1 MKIIHRIF
9 LMLTT
14 FISVVSSAGPLK
26 QLNMQSCNYI
36 CGVSEFTT
44 IIPEDK
50 INNAVLITTIYAG
63 RGVEIFIKNTL
74 NPAYQKLRILDI
86 SRYDESNAFE
96 KVFQSMPP
104 KHTIHIVFDSAFTEE
119 DLPLPLAPIEAM
131 HSFAILK
138 QNGSVPMQNADNVEK
153 KATNHHHL
161 FSLCVWNREATLSLS
176 TQEKEKTIE
185 LIVNIMD
192 AKLSL
197 LLQQNKADLQ
207 TNHYQKT
214 YNFTPSIQS
223 TPYPHCLASPPAHY
237 VLPSE
242 PLPPHLILPSEPLP
256 PHLMLP
262 SEPLPPHLMLPSE
275 PLPPHLMLPPRK
287 SLAPSFLHSIR
298 RSPLIA
304 SHAHA
309 YPQPYVRPP
318 ALLPTPFLPPQT
330 MLGITPSHLDNAT
343 HTHSN
348 AEYTHSTS
356 HKYFYEKKHP
366 FLQQVYKIGCF
377 KIPLCDTKYIRTACM
392 KQFGYIT
399 FDDNTYDNYYFL
411 SNFFSCDTPFSV
423 GNQEMQRMSAITFI
437 VEKKLCYFS
446 PPLSTEMKKYFSDK
460 LKQYDNIKFVH
471 GISDIFQE
479 LKTKT
484 YTTHV
489 FQKDQW
495 KNILTPFLFQVLY
508 CKFNNNETLKEKLLA
523 TGDKIIIYQNMYK
536 RPNHA
541 PSQPWIQDYFWAA
554 DIKNGSG
561 YNVRGNLLCLV
572 REYLR
577 DGQTPPPFMTYDIK

>member
-26 QLNMQSCNYI
+26 QLNMQSCNYV

-50 INNAVLITTIYAG
+50 INNTVLITTIYAG
-63 RGVEIFIKNTL
+63 REVEIFIKNTL

-86 SRYDESNAFE
+86 SRYRAPGMFE
-96 KVFQSMPP
+96 QVFQSMPP
-104 KHTIHIVFDSAFTEE
+104 EHTIHIVFDSAFTEE
-119 DLPLPLAPIEAM
+119 NVPLPLTAIEAM

-138 QNGSVPMQNADNVEK
+138 QNESTSMQNDDKVEK
-153 KATNHHHL
+153 KTTNHHNL

-176 TQEKEKTIE
+176 TQEKEKTIK
-185 LIVNIMD
+185 LIINIMD
-192 AKLSL
+192 EELSL
-197 LLQQNKADLQ
+197 LIQQNTADLQ
-207 TNHYQKT
+207 THHYQKT
-214 YNFTPSIQS
+214 YDFTPSIQS
-223 TPYPHCLASPPAHY
+223 TPYPRPRCLASPPAHY
-237 VLPSE
+237 MRSPEEEL
-242 PLPPHLILPSEPLP
+242 LL
-256 PHLMLP
+256 
-262 SEPLPPHLMLPSE
+262 PHLMLPSE

-298 RSPLIA
+298 RPPLIASA

-399 FDDNTYDNYYFL
+399 FDDNIYDNYYFL

-423 GNQEMQRMSAITFI
+423 GNQEIQRTSAITFI

-446 PPLSTEMKKYFSDK
+446 PPLPTEMKKYFSDK
-460 LKQYDNIKFVH
+460 LKQYDNMKFVH
-471 GISDIFQE
+471 AIPDIFQE

-484 YTTHV
+484 HTTHV
-489 FQKDQW
+489 FQKDRW

-523 TGDKIIIYQNMYK
+523 TGDKIIIYQNVYK

-541 PSQPWIQDYFWAA
+541 SSQTWIQDSFWGV
-554 DIKNGSG
+554 DIKNGNG

-577 DGQTPPPFMTYDIK
+577 NGQTPPPLHDI